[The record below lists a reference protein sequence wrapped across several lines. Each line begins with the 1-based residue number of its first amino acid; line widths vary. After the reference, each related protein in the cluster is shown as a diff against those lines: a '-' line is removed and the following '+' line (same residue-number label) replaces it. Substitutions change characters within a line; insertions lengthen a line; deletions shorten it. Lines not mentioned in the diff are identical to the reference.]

1 MAGQATLKAVGPSY
15 MLADRKSA
23 VQRAVNLYLRGV
35 EGLGEDK
42 QLVLQSAPGLSQFAA
57 FGGETRGS
65 YSAAGRWFIVA
76 GAAMYEVFQTGGY
89 VLRGTLDS
97 TEGAIS
103 MKAGRD
109 QLLIVDGPNGYVYS
123 LITGAFNKITDPD
136 WRGSD
141 WVDELDG
148 YFIFSAP
155 VSDQFY
161 ISAIDN
167 GADLD
172 ALDFSSADA
181 SPDNII
187 THRVR
192 KRELY
197 LFGDVTTEIWIN
209 SGDADFPFVRYNST
223 PIDVG
228 IVGKRACIATADSLV
243 WVGKTERGAGYVY
256 LMDGH
261 APRRISTQAVEE
273 ALSGSADLSQC
284 SLWTYHIDGSE
295 FVGVNAPGLETTWVY
310 EFATQQW
317 HERGEW
323 IDGAWR
329 PFRAD
334 SVTFVGGR
342 HYACGGRNAYIISAA
357 DYSVAGV
364 PMVRERTWPHLV
376 APSFE
381 PVAYRSLELA
391 CTTGHGGTVT
401 LEISNDGGFTFG
413 APLLRSLGVV
423 GRWMQRV
430 RWQPLGSARDRVF
443 RIRCSDAVPLVIHA
457 AAVDA

>member
-1 MAGQATLKAVGPSY
+1 MAGLATLKAVGPSY

-42 QLVLQSAPGLSQFAA
+42 QLVLQSAPGLTLLATLADQI
-57 FGGETRGS
+57 RGS
-65 YSAAGRWFIVA
+65 YNAGSRWFVVAGATLYEMSAAGVA
-76 GAAMYEVFQTGGY
+76 TSRGGLASAAGFVAMKHGRDHLVLVDGTAGY
-89 VLRGTLDS
+89 VLNLATNLFSR
-97 TEGAIS
+97 
-103 MKAGRD
+103 
-109 QLLIVDGPNGYVYS
+109 
-123 LITGAFNKITDPD
+123 ITDSD

-148 YFIFSAP
+148 YFIFVAP
-155 VSDQFY
+155 GSDQFY
-161 ISAIDN
+161 ISAIDDATN
-167 GADLD
+167 LD
-172 ALDFSSADA
+172 ALDFSSADT
-181 SPDNII
+181 SPDSIV

-197 LFGDVTTEIWIN
+197 LFGEVTTEIWIN

-243 WVGKTERGAGYVY
+243 WVGRTERGAGYVY

-273 ALSGSADLSQC
+273 ALSGSSDLSLC
-284 SLWTYHIDGSE
+284 SLWTYHTEGSE

-310 EFATQQW
+310 DFATQQW

-323 IDGAWR
+323 VNGAWSPLR
-329 PFRAD
+329 VE
-334 SVTFVGGR
+334 SVTFSGGV
-342 HYACGGRNAYIISAA
+342 HYACGGDATYIISAS
-357 DYSVAGV
+357 DYSVAGS

-381 PVAYRSLELA
+381 PVSYRSVELA

-413 APLLRSLGVV
+413 APLLRSLGAV
-423 GRWMQRV
+423 GRWMQRI
-430 RWQPLGSARDRVF
+430 RWQSLGSSRDRVF
-443 RIRCSDAVPLVIHA
+443 RIRCSDAVPLAIHA